1 MVAVSLVASINLGS
15 RLLGVEELKI
25 FDLTFSDG
33 RTCRVIDPDP
43 IEDAGESLRSYQA
56 MFQPGYLVGMEQ
68 VIAPPPAKLPWVRQ
82 TNTLWT
88 LNLFA
93 LSRLGPDLF
102 HCFWPGGEVTG
113 DKDEISATVRLRWQ
127 EGI

>member
-1 MVAVSLVASINLGS
+1 ML
-15 RLLGVEELKI
+15 I
-25 FDLTFSDG
+25 FDLTFTDG
-33 RTCRVIDPDP
+33 KACRYLCPDP
-43 IEDAGESLRSYQA
+43 EATEAIERASLEAIFCGRLAS
-56 MFQPGYLVGMEQ
+56 MDR
-68 VIAPPPAKLPWVRQ
+68 IITPPPARLPWVRQ

-93 LSRLGPDLF
+93 LSRIGPDEF

-113 DKDEISATVRLRWQ
+113 DKDEISATVRLRWN